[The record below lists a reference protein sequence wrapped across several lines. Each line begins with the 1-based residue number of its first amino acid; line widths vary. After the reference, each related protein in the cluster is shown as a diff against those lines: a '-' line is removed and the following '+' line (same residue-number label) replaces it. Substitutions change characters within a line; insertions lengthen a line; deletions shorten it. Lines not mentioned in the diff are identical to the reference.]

1 MKRNKKIERKG
12 AAKRAPMY
20 FYELLCMDGQ
30 PVWVEGYAA
39 HYGLVHIDEDMGA
52 ICINHGLGCV
62 EQIGNANIGNLR
74 KVFVEVDRTAE
85 LTRYELSKMGKGLVY
100 VEDESLGG
108 RYALVDANPDVID
121 LYCADTPD
129 DECSYSFMAADGW
142 AKDDSI
148 HVYACKEVI
157 NYAVHI

>member
-1 MKRNKKIERKG
+1 MERNKKIERKG
-12 AAKRAPMY
+12 TAKRAQMY
-20 FYELLCMDGQ
+20 FDELISMDGK

-62 EQIGNANIGNLR
+62 EQIGNANTGNLR
-74 KVFVEVDRTAE
+74 KVSVEVDRSKE
-85 LTRYELSKMGKGLVY
+85 LTLDDLSKLDAGLVY
-100 VEDESLGG
+100 VEDDSLGA
-108 RYALVDANPDVID
+108 RYALVDANPDAID

-148 HVYACKEVI
+148 RIYACKE
-157 NYAVHI
+157 AAHAD

>member
-12 AAKRAPMY
+12 TIKRATLY
-20 FYELLCMDGQ
+20 FDELINMDGQ

-39 HYGLVHIDEDMGA
+39 HYGLVHIDEKMGA

-62 EQIGNANIGNLR
+62 EQIGHANTGNLR
-74 KVFVEVDRTAE
+74 KVSVEVDRSKE
-85 LTRYELSKMGKGLVY
+85 LTLDDLSKLDAGLVY
-100 VEDESLGG
+100 VEDESLGA
-108 RYALVDANPDVID
+108 RYALVDANPDAID

-148 HVYACKEVI
+148 RIYACKE
-157 NYAVHI
+157 AAHAD